1 MRLGPQKCDLHG
13 HKFMAGSNREEAREH
28 HWEVPKLKYDLW
40 SKAMK
45 RFCLIASVIAAICIQ
60 SSSAVRAQGGAKQ
73 GPEITRD
80 PILEKD
86 SLHNL
91 EVARQYFKL
100 RKAYVAALE
109 RCEEV
114 LAANPEFS
122 KIDEVLFIA
131 GQSSANLAGE
141 IVYKKKTEYD
151 IHEGE
156 KKVMLT
162 SEEFREK
169 ARGYFSQI
177 LTEHP
182 QSSFRGQA
190 DAALKELGEP
200 KAKTVSSKQ

>member
-1 MRLGPQKCDLHG
+1 MRLSPQECDLHG
-13 HKFMAGSNREEAREH
+13 AKFVAGSN
-28 HWEVPKLKYDLW
+28 
-40 SKAMK
+40 
-45 RFCLIASVIAAICIQ
+45 
-60 SSSAVRAQGGAKQ
+60 
-73 GPEITRD
+73 
-80 PILEKD
+80 
-86 SLHNL
+86 
-91 EVARQYFKL
+91 
-100 RKAYVAALE
+100 
-109 RCEEV
+109 CEEV

-141 IVYKKKTEYD
+141 KGKQKPNQYV

-156 KKVMLT
+156 KKVTLT
-162 SEEFREK
+162 SAEFREK

-177 LTEHP
+177 VTEHP

>member
-1 MRLGPQKCDLHG
+1 
-13 HKFMAGSNREEAREH
+13 
-28 HWEVPKLKYDLW
+28 
-40 SKAMK
+40 MK
-45 RFCLIASVIAAICIQ
+45 RFCLIAAVVLTICAILPVAAQ
-60 SSSAVRAQGGAKQ
+60 AQGGAKQ
-73 GPEITRD
+73 GPEISRD
-80 PILEKD
+80 PTLEKD

-131 GQSSANLAGE
+131 GQSSMNLAGE
-141 IVYKKKTEYD
+141 KGKQKPNQYV

-156 KKVMLT
+156 KKVTLT
-162 SEEFREK
+162 SEELREK

-177 LTEHP
+177 ITDHP

-200 KAKTVSSKQ
+200 KAKTVTSKQ

>member
-1 MRLGPQKCDLHG
+1 M
-13 HKFMAGSNREEAREH
+13 
-28 HWEVPKLKYDLW
+28 
-40 SKAMK
+40 
-45 RFCLIASVIAAICIQ
+45 ASVIAAICIQ
-60 SSSAVRAQGGAKQ
+60 SSLAVRAQGGVKQ
-73 GPEITRD
+73 GPEIARD
-80 PILEKD
+80 PTLEKD

-141 IVYKKKTEYD
+141 KGKQKPNQYV

-156 KKVMLT
+156 KKVTLT
-162 SEEFREK
+162 SAEFREK

-177 LTEHP
+177 VTEHP

-200 KAKTVSSKQ
+200 KAKTVSSKL

>member
-1 MRLGPQKCDLHG
+1 
-13 HKFMAGSNREEAREH
+13 
-28 HWEVPKLKYDLW
+28 
-40 SKAMK
+40 MK
-45 RFCLIASVIAAICIQ
+45 KFCLLAPVIVAICLH
-60 SSSAVRAQGGAKQ
+60 SSLAVRAQGGAKQ
-73 GPEITRD
+73 GPDINRD
-80 PILEKD
+80 PTLEKD

-131 GQSSANLAGE
+131 GQSSANLADEKGKQKPNQY
-141 IVYKKKTEYD
+141 V

-156 KKVMLT
+156 KKVTLT
-162 SEEFREK
+162 AEQFREK
-169 ARGYFSQI
+169 ARGYFSQ
-177 LTEHP
+177 LVTEHP

>member
-1 MRLGPQKCDLHG
+1 
-13 HKFMAGSNREEAREH
+13 
-28 HWEVPKLKYDLW
+28 
-40 SKAMK
+40 MK

-80 PILEKD
+80 PALEKD

-141 IVYKKKTEYD
+141 KGKQKPKQYV

-156 KKVMLT
+156 KKVTLT

-177 LTEHP
+177 VTEHP

-200 KAKTVSSKQ
+200 KAKTVSGKR

>member
-1 MRLGPQKCDLHG
+1 
-13 HKFMAGSNREEAREH
+13 
-28 HWEVPKLKYDLW
+28 
-40 SKAMK
+40 MK
-45 RFCLIASVIAAICIQ
+45 RFCLLASMALMIGTILPMAA
-60 SSSAVRAQGGAKQ
+60 RAQGAAKQ
-73 GPEITRD
+73 GPEVSRD
-80 PILEKD
+80 PTLEKD

-114 LAANPEFS
+114 LAAYPEFS

-131 GQSSANLAGE
+131 GQSSENLAGE
-141 IVYKKKTEYD
+141 RGKQKPKQYV

-156 KKVMLT
+156 KKVTLT
-162 SEEFREK
+162 SAEFREK

-177 LTEHP
+177 VTEHP